1 MAIGDLVPWRR
12 GGLRRLQDERPF
24 DAFRQEMESLHRSID
39 RLFENAWGGGPNG
52 TSLLPDIWG
61 TRDLMP
67 RLDLVEDEKG
77 FRITAE
83 LPGMTD
89 KDVQVSMSDHTLTI
103 SGEKKEEKETKD
115 KQIYR
120 SERNYGSF
128 RRVVELPGDIDADK
142 VNASFTNGV
151 LTIEM
156 PKSKDAREKVRQIPV
171 QTQTH

>member
-12 GGLRRLQDERPF
+12 GGLRRLQDDRPF
-24 DAFRQEMESLHRSID
+24 DTFRQEMESLHHSID
-39 RLFENAWGGGPNG
+39 RLFENAWGGGPSG

-67 RLDLVEDEKG
+67 RLDLVEDENG

-115 KQIYR
+115 KQVYR
-120 SERNYGSF
+120 SERAYGSF
-128 RRVVELPGDIDADK
+128 RRVVELPGEVDADK
-142 VNASFTNGV
+142 VNASFANGV

-156 PKSKDAREKVRQIPV
+156 PKSKEAQEKVRQIPV
-171 QTQTH
+171 QTH